1 VFPTTVK
8 GVRNLGWDETN
19 ANLQRTFS
27 IVKEKLNLETRIEA
41 YNVFN
46 HLGLGGP
53 NTNPTDPNFGR
64 INGDNQPNGR
74 WINISGHLRF

>member
-1 VFPTTVK
+1 M
-8 GVRNLGWDETN
+8 
-19 ANLQRTFS
+19 NLQRNFPIIS
-27 IVKEKLNLETRIEA
+27 EKLKLETRIEA

-53 NTNPTDPNFGR
+53 DTNPTDPNFGR
-64 INGDNQPNGR
+64 IFGDNQPNSR